1 MEKSSGNGRKG
12 YREGMDDGSDDVLQE
27 GFDLGYVEA
36 FKTSFAIG
44 IYKSMAQA
52 LPKTVEISK
61 EIEEILRT
69 SDTGAC
75 VLCKN
80 TVSVSSR
87 RKTEE
92 KTLEQILK
100 EQRQHSAHII
110 KMLYDYFVPLLKEH
124 NVTLDP
130 MKIEELPHPDRDL

>member
-1 MEKSSGNGRKG
+1 
-12 YREGMDDGSDDVLQE
+12 MDDGSDAVLQE

-52 LPKTVEISK
+52 LPKTVTISR

-69 SDTGAC
+69 ADTGAC

-80 TVSVSSR
+80 TVTVSSR
-87 RKTEE
+87 RKAEE
-92 KTLEQILK
+92 KTLEQLLK
-100 EQRQHSAHII
+100 EQRQHSAHVIRI
-110 KMLYDYFVPLLKEH
+110 LHDYFVPLLKEH

-130 MKIEELPHPDRDL
+130 MKIQDLPHPDRDL